1 MSVHGDRTVR
11 LKAVLDECV
20 GGPVACDPLD
30 EVRPHD
36 LAAVRVVEPAVVV
49 VHAQVGTLD
58 EAAIVGGARLEQPE
72 QLRAAVHLCRKT
84 CQDGAEQASQA
95 L

>member
-11 LKAVLDECV
+11 LKAVLDERV
-20 GGPVACDPLD
+20 RGPVARDPLD
-30 EVRPHD
+30 EVGPHD
-36 LAAVRVVEPAVVV
+36 LAAVRVVPTVVV
-49 VHAQVGTLD
+49 VHTQVGALD

-72 QLRAAVHLCRKT
+72 QLRAAVHLCRNT